1 MGRIGSTVVS
11 VFVYWFVR
19 QANIVRAVNA
29 RSNGSNLLRVWDIH
43 QLRRPKKL

>member
-19 QANIVRAVNA
+19 QANTVRALKT
-29 RSNGSNLLRVWDIH
+29 RFSGSNLLRV
-43 QLRRPKKL
+43 